1 MKLELKKLKETLDT
15 SLMITKQMLGSDDP
29 NFKRIHHHYHHIV
42 LYIKDYIMKER
53 CKTYFETGTHFGH
66 SLCNVLQS
74 KYPSKFVS
82 CDLFR
87 KGAIARDCKIV
98 DVEKLANENAK
109 AFNVKN
115 YECKIFKGNSV
126 SSEMYSRVKEEFPNG
141 IDLLFIDGDHSL
153 RGVTKDFNT
162 YFPLVNSGGYIVFDD
177 YLPFVFRNKKRGC
190 PIAVDRLVEKYKDQL
205 NVIGVI
211 DDLVGCNNER
221 MPPNPHIANETKNID
236 FIIQKL

>member
-1 MKLELKKLKETLDT
+1 MKDA
-15 SLMITKQMLGSDDP
+15 
-29 NFKRIHHHYHHIV
+29 
-42 LYIKDYIMKER
+42 
-53 CKTYFETGTHFGH
+53 CKSYFEIGTHFGH
-66 SLCNVLQS
+66 SLSNMLQS
-74 KYPSKFVS
+74 NYPSKFVS

-87 KGAIARDCKIV
+87 KGPIARDCKII

-115 YECKIFKGNSV
+115 YEYKIFKGNST
-126 SSEMYSRVKEEFPNG
+126 SNEMYSRVEKEFPTG

-153 RGVTKDFNT
+153 RGVTKDFNL

-205 NVIGVI
+205 NVVGLI
-211 DDLVGCNNER
+211 DDTIGCNQIRGIER
-221 MPPNPHIANETKNID
+221 LTNVD
-236 FIIQKL
+236 FIVQKL